1 MLPSLVWSALAVFLG
16 SVGPVASLGTS
27 CSAPLG
33 SGSAAAGDP
42 FWLAD
47 IKHQGISAFNPN
59 PSSYQ
64 VFRNVKDFGAIG
76 DGVHDDTNA
85 INQAI
90 STGGRCQ
97 GGASVCNSTTI
108 TPAVV
113 YFPQGTYL
121 VSAPIVALYYT
132 QLIGD
137 AKIPP
142 TLIATPGF
150 SGVINCVIDADPYIP
165 GGNGAQF
172 YTNQNNFFRSVR
184 NFVIDTTR
192 MPPSVKGIG
201 IHWQVS
207 QSTSLMNIV
216 INLNDASDSIHQ
228 GIAIE
233 NGSGGFMGDI
243 IVNGGDYGLWVGNQQ
258 FTVRNVTVNNA
269 HSAVFGIWNWGWTFQ
284 GIQINNCGVG
294 FDLQTGMA
302 DGGQTVGA
310 EAIIDT
316 TVTDTPIFVRT
327 STPSNGQLI
336 SAASL
341 VLNNI
346 KLTNVPTAV
355 LVGDKVVL
363 AGGTTTI
370 ESWAQGNVYKG
381 TSAEGKYTQ
390 GTIPAPPKPA
400 VLLDGS
406 GKIFG
411 KTHPQYAAYSVS
423 EFVSVRD
430 QGAKGDGVTDDTKAL
445 KAVFDTFAGCKII
458 FFDAGTYIVT
468 STLQIPAG
476 TRVVGEGWS
485 VIAGKGATFQDVN
498 SPKVVVQVGAPGSS
512 GLLEITDIMFSTIGP
527 APGAIVVE
535 WNVKQ
540 ETAGGAG
547 MWDSHIRLGG
557 SDGTGLQD
565 NCPSNGSG
573 GIDNCF
579 AAFLALH
586 LTESSTAYLEGTWVW
601 LADHNIDGNGDSQ
614 ISLFSG
620 RGILSE
626 SAGPVWMI
634 GTGAEHHTLYQYR
647 LVNAQ
652 NHYMGLI
659 QTETPYYQPSPA
671 VPSPFTL
678 NSAFKD
684 PSFDGVNAAWGLSVQ
699 SSSNILVFGAGLY
712 NFFAVLCLS
721 LVTVLCVLKRLF
733 SAAASDPFWM
743 QTIKHQGISAF
754 NSNPSSYQVFRN
766 VKDFGAKGDGVTDD
780 SAAINAAITAGNRCG
795 GGSCASSTVT
805 PAVVY
810 FPSGT
815 YLVSKSIISYY
826 YTQLIGDAKRPP
838 TLLATSSF
846 SDIAVID
853 VDPYIPGGNGAQW
866 YTNQN
871 NFFRSVRN
879 FVIDY
884 LQPRDSDL
892 VFRVPATSQQGT
904 GIHWQVAQATSL
916 MNIVIN
922 MSTASNTAHQG
933 IWMENGSGGFMG
945 DLVFNGGKFGMW
957 VGNQQFTVRNV
968 TFNNAQTAVFGNW
981 AWGWTFQGVTINNC
995 QVGFDLATGGGSAA
1009 QTWGAQNI
1017 IDATASNTPIFLRTS
1032 QASNGVLGGSIVLNN
1047 VRLNNV
1053 PTAVGVAGGATVL
1066 AGGSTTIASWGQGN
1080 VFRGSSGTRTFTQ
1093 GNIPAPNKPSSLL
1106 DSSGRIFGKTHPQ
1119 YGAYSVSQFVSVRD
1133 QGAKGDGRT
1142 DDTAALKAI
1151 FAAYAG
1157 CKIIFFDAG
1166 TYVVTSTIQ
1175 IPAGTQ
1181 IVGEAWSVIAGRGSA
1196 FQNANSP
1203 QVVVQVGAPGST
1215 GLVEIN
1221 DIIFSTIGPTAGA
1234 IVVEW
1239 NVKQSSQGSAGMWDS
1254 HIRLGGTAGTNL
1266 QISQCPSSGSGGTA
1280 NCMAAYA
1287 ALHLTPQSS
1296 GYFEGTWVWLADHDL
1311 DSGGQGQISIFSGRG
1326 ILSESAGPVW
1336 MIGTAS
1342 EHHTLY
1348 EYNLVKASNHY
1359 LGLIQTESPYYQ
1371 PNPAPPAPFTVN
1383 TAFQD
1388 PSNWSGITA
1397 AWGLRVTSSTNIIV
1411 FGAGLYSFFQNYGQ
1425 NCLTPVN
1432 CQSQITNIDST
1443 SSVNIYGLSTVG
1455 TTFQLSVNQAG
1466 VINQSQNANGNSFV
1480 FIE

>member
-1 MLPSLVWSALAVFLG
+1 MLPSLVWSTLAVFLG

-42 FWLAD
+42 FWLAN

-85 INQAI
+85 IN
-90 STGGRCQ
+90 
-97 GGASVCNSTTI
+97 
-108 TPAVV
+108 
-113 YFPQGTYL
+113 
-121 VSAPIVALYYT
+121 
-132 QLIGD
+132 
-137 AKIPP
+137 
-142 TLIATPGF
+142 
-150 SGVINCVIDADPYIP
+150 GVINCVIDADPYIP

-269 HSAVFGIWNWGWTFQ
+269 HSAIFGIWNWGWTFQ

-316 TVTDTPIFVRT
+316 TVTNTPIFVRT

-381 TSAEGKYTQ
+381 TSGEGKYTQ

-430 QGAKGDGVTDDTKAL
+430 QGAKGDGVTDDTNAL

-512 GLLEITDIMFSTIGP
+512 GLIEITDIMFSTIGP

-573 GIDNCF
+573 GTDNCF

-671 VPSPFTL
+671 VPSPFPL

-684 PSFDGVNAAWGLSVQ
+684 PSFDGVNAAWGLSVE

-712 NFFAVLCLS
+712 NFFANYEQTCLD
-721 LVTVLCVLKRLF
+721 TVDCQNQILNV
-733 SAAASDPFWM
+733 D
-743 QTIKHQGISAF
+743 
-754 NSNPSSYQVFRN
+754 SS
-766 VKDFGAKGDGVTDD
+766 
-780 SAAINAAITAGNRCG
+780 
-795 GGSCASSTVT
+795 
-805 PAVVY
+805 
-810 FPSGT
+810 
-815 YLVSKSIISYY
+815 
-826 YTQLIGDAKRPP
+826 
-838 TLLATSSF
+838 
-846 SDIAVID
+846 
-853 VDPYIPGGNGAQW
+853 
-866 YTNQN
+866 
-871 NFFRSVRN
+871 
-879 FVIDY
+879 
-884 LQPRDSDL
+884 
-892 VFRVPATSQQGT
+892 
-904 GIHWQVAQATSL
+904 
-916 MNIVIN
+916 
-922 MSTASNTAHQG
+922 
-933 IWMENGSGGFMG
+933 
-945 DLVFNGGKFGMW
+945 
-957 VGNQQFTVRNV
+957 
-968 TFNNAQTAVFGNW
+968 
-981 AWGWTFQGVTINNC
+981 
-995 QVGFDLATGGGSAA
+995 
-1009 QTWGAQNI
+1009 
-1017 IDATASNTPIFLRTS
+1017 
-1032 QASNGVLGGSIVLNN
+1032 
-1047 VRLNNV
+1047 
-1053 PTAVGVAGGATVL
+1053 
-1066 AGGSTTIASWGQGN
+1066 
-1080 VFRGSSGTRTFTQ
+1080 
-1093 GNIPAPNKPSSLL
+1093 SSLF
-1106 DSSGRIFGKTHPQ
+1106 I
-1119 YGAYSVSQFVSVRD
+1119 YS
-1133 QGAKGDGRT
+1133 
-1142 DDTAALKAI
+1142 
-1151 FAAYAG
+1151 
-1157 CKIIFFDAG
+1157 
-1166 TYVVTSTIQ
+1166 
-1175 IPAGTQ
+1175 
-1181 IVGEAWSVIAGRGSA
+1181 
-1196 FQNANSP
+1196 
-1203 QVVVQVGAPGST
+1203 
-1215 GLVEIN
+1215 
-1221 DIIFSTIGPTAGA
+1221 
-1234 IVVEW
+1234 
-1239 NVKQSSQGSAGMWDS
+1239 
-1254 HIRLGGTAGTNL
+1254 L
-1266 QISQCPSSGSGGTA
+1266 Q
-1280 NCMAAYA
+1280 
-1287 ALHLTPQSS
+1287 
-1296 GYFEGTWVWLADHDL
+1296 
-1311 DSGGQGQISIFSGRG
+1311 
-1326 ILSESAGPVW
+1326 
-1336 MIGTAS
+1336 
-1342 EHHTLY
+1342 
-1348 EYNLVKASNHY
+1348 
-1359 LGLIQTESPYYQ
+1359 
-1371 PNPAPPAPFTVN
+1371 
-1383 TAFQD
+1383 
-1388 PSNWSGITA
+1388 
-1397 AWGLRVTSSTNIIV
+1397 
-1411 FGAGLYSFFQNYGQ
+1411 
-1425 NCLTPVN
+1425 
-1432 CQSQITNIDST
+1432 
-1443 SSVNIYGLSTVG
+1443 TVG
-1455 TTFQLSVNQAG
+1455 TTFQISVDGKPVVNQ
-1466 VINQSQNANGNSFV
+1466 SANLNGFAATLTSWTQ
-1480 FIE
+1480 